1 METHKR
7 EIIGMETSLRA
18 VYRILQRVARTD
30 STVLVTGESGTGK
43 ELAVRYLHEQSR
55 RASGPLVVVNCGAI
69 PHELLES
76 ELFGYEKGAFT
87 GAVHSRRGR
96 FEMACGGTVFLDEVG
111 EMDPLL
117 QVKLLRV
124 LQEHRFMRVG
134 GTKEIHSSF
143 RLIAATNRDLPRAVR
158 EGTFREDLY
167 YRISVIP
174 VTIPPLRE
182 RLEDLEELIMAFTD
196 HFSRRYG
203 KKIPCPDKESLRRL
217 S

>member
-30 STVLVTGESGTGK
+30 STVLVTGGSGTGK

-96 FEMACGGTVFLDEVG
+96 FEMV
-111 EMDPLL
+111 
-117 QVKLLRV
+117 
-124 LQEHRFMRVG
+124 
-134 GTKEIHSSF
+134 S
-143 RLIAATNRDLPRAVR
+143 
-158 EGTFREDLY
+158 
-167 YRISVIP
+167 
-174 VTIPPLRE
+174 
-182 RLEDLEELIMAFTD
+182 
-196 HFSRRYG
+196 
-203 KKIPCPDKESLRRL
+203 
-217 S
+217 